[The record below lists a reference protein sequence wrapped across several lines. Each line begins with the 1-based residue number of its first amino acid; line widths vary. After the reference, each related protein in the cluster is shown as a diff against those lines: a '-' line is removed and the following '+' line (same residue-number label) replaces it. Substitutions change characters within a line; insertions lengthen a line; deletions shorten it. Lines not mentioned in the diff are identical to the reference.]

1 MRWVLATLFLVLVVP
16 LGAARAQSPAG
27 PPSMKPMPTMPQIPR
42 LGPPAPPN
50 MGGSGS
56 SVPGISVNLNTGS
69 DEKTKLSTSIEI
81 VLFSSDDE
89 EPRLAH
95 EAADDL
101 EAPARGS
108 VDPLGLP
115 MNHCPDCHSDLVYP
129 VAWEESSED
138 SWRIERRCP
147 NCEWYGVGD
156 FLQAEVEEFDDAL
169 NDGTEDLL
177 TSLRQFSRAN
187 MEADVETMIR
197 ALDENHI
204 QPMDF

>member
-1 MRWVLATLFLVLVVP
+1 
-16 LGAARAQSPAG
+16 
-27 PPSMKPMPTMPQIPR
+27 MKGYRTKRISLP
-42 LGPPAPPN
+42 
-50 MGGSGS
+50 GGR
-56 SVPGISVNLNTGS
+56 
-69 DEKTKLSTSIEI
+69 SIEI
-81 VLFSSDDE
+81 VLFSSDGEERRLDDE
-89 EPRLAH
+89 AP
-95 EAADDL
+95 DDL
-101 EAPARGS
+101 GVPARGPAAS
-108 VDPLGLP
+108 LGLP

-147 NCEWYGVGD
+147 NCEWYGEGE

-187 MEADVETMIR
+187 MEADVESMIR